1 MPKSIEPFIE
11 GEHYL
16 SLGLL
21 TLAQEK
27 FEIALQTNRIQND
40 LTGIGVCLFYL
51 TQIAIAEKQQAIASK
66 YLAEARQI
74 YQQRGRHEMLNQLNL
89 LEHEIKKLDLEPA
102 NTLAAPDTLSTT
114 PINPIT
120 LFLQGEFEPA
130 REIFARDVEL
140 LRQQPQP
147 SALARALLYLGQC
160 ELFLDQP
167 ETARTYLNESQQIA
181 LQHQDME
188 LITILKDTFDKMK
201 YLEEHQQIDQ
211 TPLNKLLAT
220 AKGPQE
226 KLLLALAKAEILLLK
241 KRVAESEIALHQAR
255 KLLPEQHPERFLTL
269 ILLTESK
276 LLVLKN
282 RIDQAL
288 RLLDFA
294 RQYAEKTQDPD
305 LMALVKLTRS
315 QLAPAAEDTL

>member
-27 FEIALQTNRIQND
+27 FEIALQTNRTQHD

-51 TQIAIAEKQQAIASK
+51 TQIAIAEKNQAVASK

-74 YQQRGRHEMLNQLNL
+74 YQQRGMQEMLKKLNL
-89 LEHEIKKLDLEPA
+89 LEHEIKKSGAEPA
-102 NTLAAPDTLSTT
+102 NTLEAPEIQPAT

-120 LFLQGEFEPA
+120 LLMQGEFKQA
-130 REIFARDVEL
+130 REIFARDVAQ

-160 ELFLDQP
+160 ELFMDQP
-167 ETARTYLNESQQIA
+167 TTARTYLNESQQIA
-181 LQHQDME
+181 LQNQDTE
-188 LITILKDTFDKMK
+188 VIAILKDTFDKMQ
-201 YLEEHQQIDQ
+201 YLEEHQQIDK
-211 TPLNKLLAT
+211 TPLNNLLAT
-220 AKGPQE
+220 ASNPQE

-255 KLLPEQHPERFLTL
+255 KLLPEQHPEKFLTL

-282 RIDQAL
+282 RVGQAP

-294 RQYAEKTQDPD
+294 QQCAEKTQDPA
-305 LMALVKLTRS
+305 LIALVKLTRS
-315 QLAPAAEDTL
+315 QLAPASEDTP